1 MLTQATS
8 FSRSGVSD
16 WIVQRIS
23 AVVLAIYT
31 LFILGYLVTHPGM
44 DYTLW
49 RSLFETTWMRIFTM
63 LALLATCAHAW
74 VGMWTIG
81 TDYIR
86 EHYFG
91 TAANGV
97 RFTYQVVCILVI
109 LVYLI
114 WGVQI
119 LWGN

>member
-16 WIVQRIS
+16 WIIQRVS
-23 AVVLAIYT
+23 AVILAIYT
-31 LFILGYLVTHPGM
+31 LFVLAYLVTHPGM
-44 DYTLW
+44 GYQEW
-49 RSLFETTWMRIFTM
+49 RSLFDQNWMRVFTV
-63 LALLATCAHAW
+63 LALASTCAHAW
-74 VGMWTIG
+74 IGMWTIG

-91 TAANGV
+91 ASANGV
-97 RFTYQVVCILVI
+97 RFVYQVVCILI
-109 LVYLI
+109 LLTYLI

>member
-23 AVVLAIYT
+23 AVVLAVYT
-31 LFILGYLVTHPGM
+31 LFILGYLVINPGI
-44 DYTLW
+44 DYAQW
-49 RSLFETTWMRIFTM
+49 QGLFAETWMRIFTM
-63 LALLATCAHAW
+63 LALLSTCSHAW
-74 VGMWTIG
+74 VGVWTIG

-91 TAANGV
+91 AAANGV
-97 RFTYQVVCILVI
+97 RFIYQVVCILVI